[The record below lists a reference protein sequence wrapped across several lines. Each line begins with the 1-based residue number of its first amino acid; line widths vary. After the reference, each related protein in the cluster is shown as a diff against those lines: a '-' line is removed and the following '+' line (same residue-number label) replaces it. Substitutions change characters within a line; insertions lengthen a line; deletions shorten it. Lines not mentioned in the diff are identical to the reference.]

1 MADELQDFNEKT
13 KTQDSLY
20 SELKKID
27 EQKRMPDDSA
37 AEMDKRRQIL
47 KGLKKQID
55 TDDAF
60 KPKPVK
66 DQQDSSKPV
75 DKPVAS
81 GGWMDDVTAFK
92 VE

>member
-1 MADELQDFNEKT
+1 
-13 KTQDSLY
+13 
-20 SELKKID
+20 
-27 EQKRMPDDSA
+27 MPDDNA

-60 KPKPVK
+60 KAKPVK
-66 DQQDSSKPV
+66 ESELVDKKPIEKPV
-75 DKPVAS
+75 SS

-92 VE
+92 VEW